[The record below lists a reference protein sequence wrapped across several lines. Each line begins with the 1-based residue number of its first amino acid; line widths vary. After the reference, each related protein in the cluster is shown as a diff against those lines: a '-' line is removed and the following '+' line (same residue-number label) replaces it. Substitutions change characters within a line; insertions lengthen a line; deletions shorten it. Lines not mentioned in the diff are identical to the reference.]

1 MLSRALAEMSPP
13 CFEPDATA
21 DGELPPWQVALA
33 YAFHCVLN
41 KAAEVFATAL
51 TRSGFKS
58 WVGDSHATTKWLAK
72 KLGDIYPHETVN
84 AHIRRLLDTDFAS
97 TRLHETPAQFK
108 ERVKK
113 VEQYMN
119 SNAFKAPRSGT
130 GLMGLAKELHE
141 RCRLMVASGGERVPK

>member
-1 MLSRALAEMSPP
+1 MRAGGASRARARLA
-13 CFEPDATA
+13 
-21 DGELPPWQVALA
+21 VA
-33 YAFHCVLN
+33 
-41 KAAEVFATAL
+41 KACPALVFPRGTQE
-51 TRSGFKS
+51 S
-58 WVGDSHATTKWLAK
+58 
-72 KLGDIYPHETVN
+72 
-84 AHIRRLLDTDFAS
+84 
-97 TRLHETPAQFK
+97 PAQFK